1 MPQSW
6 IEHRVFQIIF
16 ATGILSDTTE
26 STILIMK
33 LKFARYDLNFK
44 VPGGTSRGVLNTKE
58 TYFIKIEN
66 EGSTGIGEV
75 GLFRGLSHDDRPDFE
90 ARLAWLSGNIEKGKA
105 WCMERLKDYP
115 SILFGLEQAF
125 LSLEA
130 PSMFELYPSEF
141 TRGANSI
148 PINGLVW
155 MGDKEFMQS
164 QIRNKLNDGFGVIKL
179 KIGAIDF
186 DAEMDLLGS
195 IRKNFS
201 AEEIEIRVDANGAF
215 SPGEAMEKLKRLS
228 EFEIHSIEQPIR
240 QGQLE
245 KMAQLCGES
254 PVPIALD
261 EELIGLTDAIAREE
275 LLKHVKPQ
283 YLIFKPS
290 LVGGIKVCNHWIDLC
305 HKYDV
310 GWWITSALES
320 NIGLNAIAQYT
331 YTLDNTMPQG
341 LGTGGLF
348 TNNIPSPLRVDQ
360 GALYYDP
367 NLKWGNTDRLFA
379 E

>member
-1 MPQSW
+1 MQESSF
-6 IEHRVFQIIF
+6 ESRVIRIIF
-16 ATGILSDTTE
+16 VSRILSRKAE
-26 STILIMK
+26 SPKLKMK
-33 LKFARYDLNFK
+33 LKFARYDLIFK

-58 TYFIKIEN
+58 TYFIKIES

-90 ARLAWLSGNIEKGKA
+90 ACMSWLMRNINKGKE
-105 WCMERLKDYP
+105 WCMERLEEYP

-130 PSMFELYPSEF
+130 QSMFELYPSEF
-141 TRGANSI
+141 TRGDDPI

-155 MGDKEFMQS
+155 MGDKEFMES
-164 QIRNKLNDGFGVIKL
+164 QIRNKLNSGFKVIKL

-201 AEEIEIRVDANGAF
+201 AEDIEIRVDANGAF
-215 SPGEAMEKLKRLS
+215 SPAEAMEKLKRLS
-228 EFEIHSIEQPIR
+228 ELDIHSIEQPIR

-245 KMAQLCGES
+245 QMAKLCEES

-261 EELIGLTDAIAREE
+261 EELIGLTEAKKREE
-275 LLKHVKPQ
+275 LLNFVKPQ

-305 HKYDV
+305 RKYDV

-331 YTLDNTMPQG
+331 YSLGNPMPQG

-348 TNNIPSPLRVDQ
+348 TNNIPSPLMVDQ

-367 NLKWGNTDRLFA
+367 NLKWGDTDRLFV

>member
-1 MPQSW
+1 
-6 IEHRVFQIIF
+6 
-16 ATGILSDTTE
+16 
-26 STILIMK
+26 
-33 LKFARYDLNFK
+33 
-44 VPGGTSRGVLNTKE
+44 
-58 TYFIKIEN
+58 
-66 EGSTGIGEV
+66 
-75 GLFRGLSHDDRPDFE
+75 
-90 ARLAWLSGNIEKGKA
+90 
-105 WCMERLKDYP
+105 MERLQEYP

-125 LSLEA
+125 KSLEA
-130 PSMFELYPSEF
+130 QSMFELYPSEF
-141 TRGANSI
+141 TRGADSI

-155 MGDKEFMQS
+155 MGEKEFMQS
-164 QIRNKLNDGFGVIKL
+164 QIRNKLDTGFKVIKL

-201 AEEIEIRVDANGAF
+201 AEDIEIRVDANGAF
-215 SPGEAMEKLKRLS
+215 SPAEAMEKLKRLS
-228 EFEIHSIEQPIR
+228 EFDIHSIEQPIR

-245 KMAQLCGES
+245 QMAKLCEES

-261 EELIGLTDAIAREE
+261 EELIGLTEANEREE
-275 LLKHVKPQ
+275 LLKLVKPQ

-290 LVGGIKVCNHWIDLC
+290 LVGGIEVCNHWIDLC
-305 HKYDV
+305 RKYDV

-331 YTLDNTMPQG
+331 YSLDNPMPQG

-348 TNNIPSPLRVDQ
+348 TNNISSPLKVEQ

-367 NLKWGNTDRLFA
+367 NLKWGDTDKLFA